1 MNTVTHTPLYYTPSQ
16 IAKTLQVQRRTI
28 YLWIK
33 DKKLRALGGHFK
45 TGHRGSLQNRPT
57 DHHPGQTCFTLPAG
71 CLARPV

>member
-33 DKKLRALGGHFK
+33 DKKLRAVHAGSRVRIEQEALEEFLT
-45 TGHRGSLQNRPT
+45 TGK
-57 DHHPGQTCFTLPAG
+57 
-71 CLARPV
+71 